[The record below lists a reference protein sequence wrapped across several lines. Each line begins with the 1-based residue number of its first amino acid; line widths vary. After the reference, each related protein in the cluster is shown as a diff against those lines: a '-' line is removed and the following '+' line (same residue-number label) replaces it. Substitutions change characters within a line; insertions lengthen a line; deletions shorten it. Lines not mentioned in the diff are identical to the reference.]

1 MKILTKDDKKYQR
14 QAEEYSK
21 VKYQCTCGHKVV
33 IPEWADKQCCSWC
46 GNYVFKSKKDE
57 FKYRMKG
64 IVNNG

>member
-1 MKILTKDDKKYQR
+1 MKILTKDDK
-14 QAEEYSK
+14 E
-21 VKYQCTCGHKVV
+21 YQCTCGHKVV
-33 IPEWADKQCCSWC
+33 IPEWVDKQCCSWC